1 MFKFFGVGE
10 KDSENTH
17 DEIVV
22 DVAEDEVSDEDVG
35 QVAIDILELEASI
48 MIVAPLAGMEV
59 DDVDIA
65 ISKNVLTISGNRVK
79 PSVYG
84 EADKAL
90 VEECFFGPFS
100 RSVILP
106 ENLAFN
112 KIRATMENNLLLVD
126 IPKLQFPSKN
136 IKINKLEG

>member
-10 KDSENTH
+10 KEDNKI

-22 DVAEDEVSDEDVG
+22 DVAEESVSEEDIG

-48 MIVAPLAGMEV
+48 VIVAPLAGMEV

-79 PSVYG
+79 PAVYE

-112 KIRATMENNLLLVD
+112 KIRATMEDNLLLVD